1 MGLNSQCKVQGAQ
14 PQSSDMVGGDI
25 ETSICLNCGHMP
37 GAWLPGLPCPECG
50 EPML

>member
-14 PQSSDMVGGDI
+14 PQSLDMIGGDI
-25 ETSICLNCGHMP
+25 ATSICLNCGHMP